1 MMAEFN
7 VLAFFTG
14 LLYFLEIALATLLTM
29 YESVLAFFFG
39 FNNFK
44 WYLMEVFAIRAED
57 LPFEDS
63 AKDIKKR
70 EIDSAAFN
78 GIFLD
83 SQKDLNLFQ

>member
-1 MMAEFN
+1 
-7 VLAFFTG
+7 
-14 LLYFLEIALATLLTM
+14 
-29 YESVLAFFFG
+29 
-39 FNNFK
+39 
-44 WYLMEVFAIRAED
+44 MEVFAIRTED
-57 LPFEDS
+57 LLFEDS